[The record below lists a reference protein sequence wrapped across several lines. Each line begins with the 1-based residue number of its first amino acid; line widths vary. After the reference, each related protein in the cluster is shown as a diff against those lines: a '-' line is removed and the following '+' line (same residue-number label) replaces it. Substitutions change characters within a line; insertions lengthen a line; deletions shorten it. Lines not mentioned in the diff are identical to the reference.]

1 VTVDKAIVCGV
12 DGSAD
17 SQAALFLA
25 ARMADQLGARLVLA
39 NAVEYAQSPYAVA
52 GAFGPAAARAPVTAT
67 PDDPVQAGEQL
78 LETMVEEAGV
88 EPAERRVIAGFAAE
102 GLVDLADEQ
111 DAELIVVGSRGRGAF
126 KSPSFGSVSASL
138 IGVARC
144 PVVVVSA
151 GA

>member
-1 VTVDKAIVCGV
+1 MDKAIVCGV

-52 GAFGPAAARAPVTAT
+52 GAFGPAAAQAPVAAT

-102 GLVDLADEQ
+102 GLADLADEQ
-111 DAELIVVGSRGRGAF
+111 DAELIVVGSRGAF